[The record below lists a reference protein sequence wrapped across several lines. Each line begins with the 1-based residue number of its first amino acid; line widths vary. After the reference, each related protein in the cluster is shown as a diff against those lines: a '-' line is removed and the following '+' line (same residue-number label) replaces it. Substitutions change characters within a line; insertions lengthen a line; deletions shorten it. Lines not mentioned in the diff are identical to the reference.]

1 MSNLLVRHFLEM
13 AADVKNAECG
23 GAYHVLAVDHEEMV
37 RWALVIGWEPG
48 HAEDPEDMDYWQVC
62 GKIAFQPLFCLM
74 QFDYNVDWVLPYDKK
89 TGKDDNTSIP
99 IKSEEDVLWLLRQW
113 ERICKKQGL
122 SYRPVTLKPAA

>member
-1 MSNLLVRHFLEM
+1 MSNLLVRHFLKM

-62 GKIAFQPLFCLM
+62 GKIAFPLRLRRMFFGFLGSGSASAKSRGYPICL
-74 QFDYNVDWVLPYDKK
+74 LH
-89 TGKDDNTSIP
+89 
-99 IKSEEDVLWLLRQW
+99 
-113 ERICKKQGL
+113 
-122 SYRPVTLKPAA
+122 